1 MDINAENLNSLFY
14 SFNAL
19 LQKGLAQAWN
29 EWEKYSSVVN
39 SATALEKYPMTIISG
54 GMREWVGPRFINE
67 VGGKLLE
74 VRNRDFEATQGVSR
88 NDIED
93 DNIGFYSALFT
104 EMGINAGALWPWLSV
119 EALCSAGKW
128 ADGKDFFAADRKIGK
143 AAINNVVSG
152 ALSIANYE
160 TARSQMMAFM
170 QADGKTP
177 IGLVPDTLMVGP
189 SNEKTARQILKAD
202 LVAEGGAAVSNV
214 HRDEAEVL
222 VNPYL
227 VGDNAGKWFL
237 MCTKR
242 GIKPVAV
249 QKRKVGALA
258 RWDKDSDPC
267 VKDENRC
274 DYGVHY
280 RGAAVAV
287 APQLVVGGNL

>member
-1 MDINAENLNSLFY
+1 MDINSENLNTLFY

-29 EWEKYSSVVN
+29 EWEKYCSVIN
-39 SATALEKYPMTIISG
+39 SATALEKYPLTIISG
-54 GMREWVGPRFINE
+54 GMREWVGPRFINA
-67 VGGKLLE
+67 VSGKLLE

-104 EMGINAGALWPWLSV
+104 EMGINAGALWPRLSV

-128 ADGKDFFAADRKIGK
+128 ADGGDFFTASRKIGK
-143 AAINNVVSG
+143 ATINNVVAG
-152 ALSIANYE
+152 ALSVSNYE
-160 TARSQMMAFM
+160 TARSQMMGFL

-202 LVAEGGAAVSNV
+202 LVAEGGTAVTNV
-214 HRDEAEVL
+214 HRDEAEII

-227 VGDNAGKWFL
+227 VGSDAGKWFL
-237 MCTKR
+237 MCTRR

-249 QKRKVGALA
+249 QKRKVGPLV

-287 APQLVVGGNL
+287 APQLVIGGNL